1 MDNPLRYQMT
11 EYDCGPTSML
21 NAVSYLFRRD
31 EIPPELTR
39 NIMLYCLDCFGEDG
53 STGRRGTSRMAMMFL
68 SNWLNGYGETGHL
81 AVSSRYL
88 SGREVNFS
96 QNGPLRDAL
105 RRGGAAVVRLDLEGW
120 HYVLL
125 TRVEGGDVY
134 LFDPYYHEGPF
145 DNAELR
151 VIDEHPCSY
160 NRIVPVHYFEREEIS
175 VYSLGPFDTGEAI
188 LLFNTDTVLTEDK
201 TVEYFI

>member
-88 SGREVNFS
+88 SGR
-96 QNGPLRDAL
+96 DAL

-151 VIDEHPCSY
+151 VTNEHPCSY

-175 VYSLGPFDTGEAI
+175 VYSLGPFDTREAI
-188 LLFNTDTVLTEDK
+188 LLFNTDTELTEDK

>member
-88 SGREVNFS
+88 AGREVNFS

-125 TRVEGGDVY
+125 TRIEGGDVY

-151 VIDEHPCSY
+151 VTDEHPCSY
-160 NRIVPVHYFEREEIS
+160 NRIVLVH
-175 VYSLGPFDTGEAI
+175 
-188 LLFNTDTVLTEDK
+188 
-201 TVEYFI
+201 

>member
-1 MDNPLRYQMT
+1 
-11 EYDCGPTSML
+11 ML

-125 TRVEGGDVY
+125 TRIEGGDVY

-151 VIDEHPCSY
+151 VTNEHPCSY

-175 VYSLGPFDTGEAI
+175 VYSLGPFDTREAI
-188 LLFNTDTVLTEDK
+188 LLFNTDTELTEDK

>member
-68 SNWLNGYGETGHL
+68 SNWLNGYGE
-81 AVSSRYL
+81 SRYL

-151 VIDEHPCSY
+151 VTDEHPCSY

-175 VYSLGPFDTGEAI
+175 VYSLGPFDTREAI
-188 LLFNTDTVLTEDK
+188 LLFNTDTELTEDK

>member
-68 SNWLNGYGETGHL
+68 SNWLNGYV

-125 TRVEGGDVY
+125 TRVEGGDIY

-151 VIDEHPCSY
+151 VTDEHPCSY

-175 VYSLGPFDTGEAI
+175 VYSLGPFDTREAI
-188 LLFNTDTVLTEDK
+188 LLFNTDTELTEDR

>member
-81 AVSSRYL
+81 AVSSRDL

-96 QNGPLRDAL
+96 QTARSGTLC
-105 RRGGAAVVRLDLEGW
+105 GAAARRSCGS
-120 HYVLL
+120 
-125 TRVEGGDVY
+125 T
-134 LFDPYYHEGPF
+134 
-145 DNAELR
+145 LR
-151 VIDEHPCSY
+151 AGIMCC
-160 NRIVPVHYFEREEIS
+160 
-175 VYSLGPFDTGEAI
+175 
-188 LLFNTDTVLTEDK
+188 
-201 TVEYFI
+201 

>member
-1 MDNPLRYQMT
+1 MDVRKAAEAARDCIVSIRREFHQHPELSMQEFRTAQRIEEELDQLGIPHTRVGETGVLGTLRG
-11 EYDCGPTSML
+11 EKEGGRAVVLRADIDALPI

-39 NIMLYCLDCFGEDG
+39 SIMLYCLDCFGEDG

-105 RRGGAAVVRLDLEGW
+105 RRGGRAARPGGLALCAADPCRGRGRLSVRP
-120 HYVLL
+120 VL
-125 TRVEGGDVY
+125 
-134 LFDPYYHEGPF
+134 P
-145 DNAELR
+145 
-151 VIDEHPCSY
+151 
-160 NRIVPVHYFEREEIS
+160 
-175 VYSLGPFDTGEAI
+175 
-188 LLFNTDTVLTEDK
+188 
-201 TVEYFI
+201 

>member
-81 AVSSRYL
+81 A
-88 SGREVNFS
+88 GREVNFS

-125 TRVEGGDVY
+125 TRIEGGDVY

-151 VIDEHPCSY
+151 VTDEHPCSY

-175 VYSLGPFDTGEAI
+175 AYSLGPFDTREAI
-188 LLFNTDTVLTEDK
+188 LLFNTDTELTEDK

>member
-11 EYDCGPTSML
+11 EYDCGTTSML

-81 AVSSRYL
+81 AVSSRY
-88 SGREVNFS
+88 
-96 QNGPLRDAL
+96 
-105 RRGGAAVVRLDLEGW
+105 
-120 HYVLL
+120 
-125 TRVEGGDVY
+125 Y

-151 VIDEHPCSY
+151 VTNEHPCSY

-175 VYSLGPFDTGEAI
+175 VYSLGPFDTREAI
-188 LLFNTDTVLTEDK
+188 LLFNTDTELTEDK

>member
-1 MDNPLRYQMT
+1 M
-11 EYDCGPTSML
+11 
-21 NAVSYLFRRD
+21 
-31 EIPPELTR
+31 
-39 NIMLYCLDCFGEDG
+39 
-53 STGRRGTSRMAMMFL
+53 
-68 SNWLNGYGETGHL
+68 
-81 AVSSRYL
+81 
-88 SGREVNFS
+88 NFS

-151 VIDEHPCSY
+151 VTDEHPCSY

-175 VYSLGPFDTGEAI
+175 AYSLGPFDTREAI
-188 LLFNTDTVLTEDK
+188 LLFNTDTELTEDK

>member
-11 EYDCGPTSML
+11 EYDCGPTSMF

-125 TRVEGGDVY
+125 TRIEGGDVY

-151 VIDEHPCSY
+151 VTNEHPCSY

-175 VYSLGPFDTGEAI
+175 VYSLGPFDTREAI
-188 LLFNTDTVLTEDK
+188 LLFNTDTELTEDK

>member
-68 SNWLNGYGETGHL
+68 SNWLN
-81 AVSSRYL
+81 RYL
-88 SGREVNFS
+88 AGREVNFS

-125 TRVEGGDVY
+125 TRIEGGDVY

-151 VIDEHPCSY
+151 VTDEHPCSY

-175 VYSLGPFDTGEAI
+175 AYSLGPFDTREAI
-188 LLFNTDTVLTEDK
+188 LLFNTDTELTEDK

>member
-53 STGRRGTSRMAMMFL
+53 STGR
-68 SNWLNGYGETGHL
+68 
-81 AVSSRYL
+81 SRYL

-125 TRVEGGDVY
+125 TRIEGGDVY

-145 DNAELR
+145 DNAALR
-151 VIDEHPCSY
+151 VTDEHPCSY

-175 VYSLGPFDTGEAI
+175 VYSLGPFDTREAI
-188 LLFNTDTVLTEDK
+188 LLFNTDTELTEDK

>member
-31 EIPPELTR
+31 
-39 NIMLYCLDCFGEDG
+39 
-53 STGRRGTSRMAMMFL
+53 
-68 SNWLNGYGETGHL
+68 
-81 AVSSRYL
+81 
-88 SGREVNFS
+88 
-96 QNGPLRDAL
+96 
-105 RRGGAAVVRLDLEGW
+105 GAAVVRLDLEGW

-125 TRVEGGDVY
+125 TRIEGGDVY

-145 DNAELR
+145 DNAALR
-151 VIDEHPCSY
+151 VTDEHPCSY

-175 VYSLGPFDTGEAI
+175 VYSLGPFDTREAI
-188 LLFNTDTVLTEDK
+188 LLFNTDTELTEDK

>member
-105 RRGGAAVVRLDLEGW
+105 R

-125 TRVEGGDVY
+125 TRIEGGDVY

-151 VIDEHPCSY
+151 VTDEHPCSY

-175 VYSLGPFDTGEAI
+175 VYSLGPFDTREAI
-188 LLFNTDTVLTEDK
+188 LLFNMDTELTEDR

>member
-125 TRVEGGDVY
+125 TRIEGGGRLSV
-134 LFDPYYHEGPF
+134 
-145 DNAELR
+145 R
-151 VIDEHPCSY
+151 
-160 NRIVPVHYFEREEIS
+160 PV
-175 VYSLGPFDTGEAI
+175 LP
-188 LLFNTDTVLTEDK
+188 
-201 TVEYFI
+201 